1 MGFASVRDYAESFSE
16 NGRYWQSFIH
26 KTGSPILPA
35 AGWWADLSMAAGTP
49 KYNAYVGTQGQGTP
63 LTGAGNFGIYA
74 GESVAPLTK
83 HLNRIALSTN
93 GATFAPAKFVLC
105 DYVYFIPLVDMDS
118 TDLQGFD
125 NLTNPMPRF
134 QHGRDLNAML
144 VTTTPQ
150 TGNAAATITY
160 TNQDGVPGRTST
172 FNVLGPSNV
181 GNCNSSLSSAAG
193 GMNPFI
199 PLASGDYGI
208 QSIDSIQM
216 SASAGG
222 FCAIVL
228 ARPLASILIRE
239 ANTVTEHFFMKHK
252 PSLPQID
259 DGAYLSFVFSSG
271 VAATSSVIRGEVEL
285 YWG

>member
-1 MGFASVRDYAESFSE
+1 MGFPSVRSYAESFSKD
-16 NGRYWQSFIH
+16 GRFWQSFMH

-35 AGWWADLSMAAGTP
+35 AGWWGDLSMAAGTP

-63 LTGAGNFGIYA
+63 LVGTGNFGIYA
-74 GESVAPLTK
+74 GENQAPATK
-83 HLNRIALSTN
+83 HLNRIAIKTN
-93 GATFAPAKFVLC
+93 SATFAPAKMVLC

-118 TDLQGFD
+118 TDLQEFD
-125 NLTNPMPRF
+125 NVTLPMPRF
-134 QHGRDLNAML
+134 EHGKDLNAML

-150 TGNAAATITY
+150 TANATATITY
-160 TNQDGVPGRTST
+160 TNQDGVSGRTST

-181 GNCNSSLSSAAG
+181 GNINCTLSFAAG

-199 PLASGDYGI
+199 PLAQGDYGI
-208 QSIDSIQM
+208 QSIDSLQM

-228 ARPLASILIRE
+228 VRPLASVLIRE
-239 ANTVTEHFFMKHK
+239 KDTVTEHFFLKHK
-252 PSLPQID
+252 PSLPVID
-259 DGAYLSFVFSSG
+259 DGAYLNFIFSSG
-271 VAATSSVIRGEVEL
+271 VAAVSSLIRGEVEI